1 MLKKSQSL
9 QGDLS
14 DTLLQF
20 AQLLQISESKAK
32 NIVFTGKIRK
42 HSKAGNIKQALEGCM
57 MLLKK
62 EKKEK
67 NKLNPNNST
76 SIHSS
81 IHSSIGS
88 SNGSSNGH
96 SSNGTNDEVYVLCSD
111 VIGQI
116 LEQQKQNQD
125 TSDLHNQ
132 YNMFGQQQHLKNT
145 KNTRNEIQNMI
156 QLIIADGL
164 THGPIKTLPSF
175 VIHNQSPWTILPP
188 TKATQHNQHN
198 QHNQDS
204 QHSQHSQHKQNV
216 QDVQDDENIQEEKE
230 NIQGWVDERI
240 GK

>member
-81 IHSSIGS
+81 HSI
-88 SNGSSNGH
+88 SNGSSNGL
-96 SSNGTNDEVYVLCSD
+96 SNGTNDEVYVLCSD

-188 TKATQHNQHN
+188 TQATQHNQHN
-198 QHNQDS
+198 QNSQDS
-204 QHSQHSQHKQNV
+204 QHKQDN
-216 QDVQDDENIQEEKE
+216 QNVQDDENIQEEKE

>member
-20 AQLLQISESKAK
+20 AQLLQISENKAK

-81 IHSSIGS
+81 HSI

-116 LEQQKQNQD
+116 LEQQKQNQAS
-125 TSDLHNQ
+125 SDLHNQ

-188 TKATQHNQHN
+188 TQATQHNQHN
-198 QHNQDS
+198 QNSQDS
-204 QHSQHSQHKQNV
+204 QHKQDN
-216 QDVQDDENIQEEKE
+216 QNDQDDENIQEEKE